1 MQLGRPTDTVGS
13 FGSFGT
19 FGTFGTTGVLYRTPD
34 NTHFLYPIHIQL
46 GFDLGLIP
54 YQVRI
59 Y

>member
-1 MQLGRPTDTVGS
+1 MRLGRPTNT
-13 FGSFGT
+13 FGT

-46 GFDLGLIP
+46 GFDLGLSP